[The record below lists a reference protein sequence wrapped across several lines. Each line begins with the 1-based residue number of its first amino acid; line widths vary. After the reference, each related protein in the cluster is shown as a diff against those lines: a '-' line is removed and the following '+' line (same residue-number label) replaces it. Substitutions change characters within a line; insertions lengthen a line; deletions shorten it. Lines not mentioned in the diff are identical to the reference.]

1 MQLFRKL
8 VILSHRYLGIAI
20 SLLVAMWFASGILM
34 IYTGGMPEIAPQERL
49 EHLSALQLDAV
60 TVTPAEASQRAGFDA
75 QDGFDGRVTIL
86 TVMDR
91 PAYRFASDDTVFADS
106 GEVLQTLN
114 QDDSRTA
121 AAHFLKLSPDK
132 LHSVGTL
139 TQVDQ
144 WTLGMG
150 RQMPLYKF
158 SADDGLG
165 SEVYVQP
172 KTAEIAMLTTRRSR
186 ALAWAST
193 IPHWLYF
200 AALRAN
206 QPVWYQIVV
215 WTSALACAL
224 ALLGLILSVTQFK
237 RVRPFRLRSAIPYA
251 GWMRWHYITGAVFGL
266 FTLTWAFSG
275 LLSMEPFEWTRA
287 EGLDVPREAFTGG
300 PLDLRQFEAVRGEEL
315 LEGGIERRR
324 FMRSGCPSGDP
335 TKEVEFVRIQDE
347 PYYVVRCAAGATDAT
362 PPRERLHQP
371 YGVSGR
377 AEPDRLLVSAKT
389 LEARTVPFSTDSL
402 MTRLRAAVPDA
413 PVVEQQLLTDYDSYY
428 YSRGRQTPLPVLR
441 VKFGDPAE
449 TWFYIDPQ
457 MSRVVAAVH
466 RLNRVERWLYSGLH
480 DLDFSFWYE
489 RRPLWDIAVITLL
502 LGGLAS
508 SSIGL
513 FLGIKRLLRLRTRGV

>member
-1 MQLFRKL
+1 
-8 VILSHRYLGIAI
+8 
-20 SLLVAMWFASGILM
+20 
-34 IYTGGMPEIAPQERL
+34 
-49 EHLSALQLDAV
+49 
-60 TVTPAEASQRAGFDA
+60 
-75 QDGFDGRVTIL
+75 
-86 TVMDR
+86 
-91 PAYRFASDDTVFADS
+91 
-106 GEVLQTLN
+106 
-114 QDDSRTA
+114 
-121 AAHFLKLSPDK
+121 
-132 LHSVGTL
+132 
-139 TQVDQ
+139 
-144 WTLGMG
+144 
-150 RQMPLYKF
+150 MPLYKF

-224 ALLGLILSVTQFK
+224 AALGLILAVTQFK
-237 RVRPFRLRSAIPYA
+237 RVRPFQLRSAIPYA
-251 GWMRWHYITGAVFGL
+251 GWMRWHYMTGAVFGL

-300 PLDLRQFEAVRGEEL
+300 TLDLRQFEAIRGEEL
-315 LEGGIERRR
+315 LEGGIKTRR

-347 PYYVVRCAAGATDAT
+347 PYYVVRCAAGATSAT

-371 YGVSGR
+371 YGVTGR
-377 AEPDRLLVSAKT
+377 SEPDRLLVSAKT
-389 LEARTVPFSTDSL
+389 LQPRAEPFSVDSL
-402 MTRLRAAVPDA
+402 MSRLRAAVPGA
-413 PVVEQQLLTDYDSYY
+413 PVIEQQLLTDYDSYY
-428 YSRGRQTPLPVLR
+428 YSRGRQSPLPVLR

-449 TWFYIDPQ
+449 TWVYIDPQ

-480 DLDFSFWYE
+480 DLDFSFWYD

-513 FLGIKRLLRLRTRGV
+513 FLGIKRLFRLI